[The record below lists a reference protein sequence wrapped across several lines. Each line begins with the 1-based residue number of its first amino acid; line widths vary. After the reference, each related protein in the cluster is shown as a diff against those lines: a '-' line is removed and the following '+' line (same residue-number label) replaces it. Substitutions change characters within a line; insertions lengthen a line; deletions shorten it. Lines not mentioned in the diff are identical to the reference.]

1 MSEAVLV
8 ALITGAFTLTGSVI
22 AIVTAT
28 RKQATEMDKKLA
40 VMEAKIDDMKEDI
53 KSHNQYAKMFSENI
67 PAIKQHMTDVD
78 RRLESIERSK
88 S

>member
-22 AIVTAT
+22 AIVTTT

-40 VMEAKIDDMKEDI
+40 VMEAKMDDMKEDI